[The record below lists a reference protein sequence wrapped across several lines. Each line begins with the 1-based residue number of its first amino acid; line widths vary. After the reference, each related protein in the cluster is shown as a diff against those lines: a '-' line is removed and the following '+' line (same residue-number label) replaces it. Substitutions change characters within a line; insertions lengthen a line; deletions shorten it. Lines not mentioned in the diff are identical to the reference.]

1 MINNQGPHLHKRVRA
16 FSLSA
21 MSLNFAFITNPS
33 TGKKIKLE
41 FIESLNIIMDSNNF
55 IFEQI
60 YTIHQILDENDSK
73 SIFTT
78 MPDED
83 IATFIRDIITLAKQ
97 GRQIFIKVSNKN
109 RLRDIMNTMGP
120 DFNIISL
127 EDFN

>member
-1 MINNQGPHLHKRVRA
+1 
-16 FSLSA
+16 
-21 MSLNFAFITNPS
+21 
-33 TGKKIKLE
+33 
-41 FIESLNIIMDSNNF
+41 MDSSNF

-78 MPDED
+78 MLDED
-83 IATFIRDIITLAKQ
+83 TATFIRDITMLVKQ
-97 GRQIFIKVSNKN
+97 GRQVFIKVSNKN
-109 RLRDIMNTMGP
+109 RLRDVMNMMGP